1 MLMAY
6 NTDYLD
12 QLLDRY
18 FAGQT
23 SLAEEAELREQLS
36 RPDLPEA
43 YRAYV
48 SLFSVWQD
56 KKGEG
61 LDEAFFASFEQ
72 ALQQEI
78 KQPSAS
84 GKPVRLRPVFWL
96 RSAAAV
102 LLLAMAGYWL
112 WYQQTPPA
120 NDTINWAQYEPDTPE
135 EAFRIYRSAM
145 QKLSGDLREGSVR
158 AAQKVDR
165 LKDAGAYFK

>member
-1 MLMAY
+1 MAY

-12 QLLDRY
+12 QLLNRY
-18 FAGQT
+18 FAGKT

-43 YRAYV
+43 YRAYA
-48 SLFSVWQD
+48 SLFSVCQD
-56 KKGEG
+56 KKEET

-72 ALQQEI
+72 ALQKEV
-78 KQPSAS
+78 QPSSSA
-84 GKPVRLRPVFWL
+84 GKTVRLRTAFWL

-102 LLLAMAGYWL
+102 LLLAVAGYWL
-112 WYQQTPPA
+112 WYEQTPPA
-120 NDTINWAQYEPDTPE
+120 DETINWAQYEPETPE